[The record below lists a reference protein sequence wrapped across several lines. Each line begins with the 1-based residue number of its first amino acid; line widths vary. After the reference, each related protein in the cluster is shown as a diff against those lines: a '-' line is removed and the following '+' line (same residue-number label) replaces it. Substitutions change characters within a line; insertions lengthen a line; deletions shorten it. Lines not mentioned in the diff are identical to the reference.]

1 MIGCSFY
8 QEDIIII
15 ILDIVKYTIASKC
28 IKYKMIEIKVDK
40 FTIRDKVVIWNKSFF
55 MKPE

>member
-15 ILDIVKYTIASKC
+15 ILNIVTYTIASKC
-28 IKYKMIEIKVDK
+28 IKYKMMEIKVDK
-40 FTIRDKVVIWNKSFF
+40 FTIRDKVVIRNKSFF